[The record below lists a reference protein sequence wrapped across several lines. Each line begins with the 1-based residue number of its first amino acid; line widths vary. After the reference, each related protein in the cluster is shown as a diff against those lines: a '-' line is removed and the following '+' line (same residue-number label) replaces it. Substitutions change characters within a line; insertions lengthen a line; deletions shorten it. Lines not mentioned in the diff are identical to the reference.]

1 VKSLRVSLPD
11 GAAAAIRPIE
21 ASDREA
27 LRAGFER
34 LSPESR
40 YRRFF
45 TPMTNLSDRDLDY
58 LTKIDHRDHEALIAV
73 DETGR
78 NIVGVARYVRTGPE
92 EAEPAIVVADDWQ
105 GRGLGQRLLT
115 ELADRAREEGV
126 QRFRAPVLAEN
137 DAALRLLGSLGEHWE
152 RQEGNEVEV
161 QIELTPAPGERRT
174 LRTLL
179 RGAAVG
185 TVKPAVAVL
194 DRLGVRARYG
204 VPDRALQANTIV
216 VGIDPREPGG
226 AAVRVAGE
234 LAPALGAS
242 VHLVGARRPL
252 IDDEIE
258 ASVAIER
265 AADGLRERG
274 VEVDTHLRST
284 DAVTALVQTAAEHQ
298 ARLVLVG
305 ATRPGSP
312 RLVPGDIPAAVARQA
327 PCDVLIARSKI
338 RPNVQTPETGSS

>member
-1 VKSLRVSLPD
+1 VKAQRVSLPD
-11 GAAAAIRPIE
+11 GAAAAVRPIE
-21 ASDREA
+21 PSDREA

-45 TPMTNLSDRDLDY
+45 TPMPRLSNRDLDY
-58 LTKIDHRDHEALIAV
+58 LTKIDHHDHEALIAL
-73 DETGR
+73 DETGH
-78 NIVGVARYVRTGPE
+78 NIVGVARYVRTGPD

-105 GRGLGQRLLT
+105 GRGLGRRLLT
-115 ELADRAREEGV
+115 TLADRARDEGI

-137 DAALRLLGSLGEHWE
+137 EAALRLLGTLGEHWQ

-161 QIELTPAPGERRT
+161 HIELTPAPGDRRT
-174 LRTLL
+174 LLALL

-194 DRLGVRARYG
+194 DRLGLRARYG

-216 VGIDPREPGG
+216 VGIDPFELGG
-226 AAVRVAGE
+226 AAVRVAAE
-234 LAPALGAS
+234 LAPALGS
-242 VHLVGARRPL
+242 RIQLVGARRPL
-252 IDDEIE
+252 IDDEHE
-258 ASVAIER
+258 AEAAIER
-265 AADGLRERG
+265 AADQLRARG
-274 VEVDTHLRST
+274 VEVETHLRTS
-284 DAVTALVQTAAEHQ
+284 DAVTALVQTAAEHR

-305 ATRPGSP
+305 ATRPGAP

-327 PCDVLIARSKI
+327 PCDVLIAR
-338 RPNVQTPETGSS
+338 

>member
-1 VKSLRVSLPD
+1 VKTLRVSLPD

-45 TPMTNLSDRDLDY
+45 TPMPTLSNRDLDY
-58 LTKIDHRDHEALIAV
+58 LTKIDHHNHEALIAL
-73 DETGR
+73 DETGD

-105 GRGLGQRLLT
+105 GRGLGHRLLI
-115 ELADRAREEGV
+115 ELADRARDEGV

-137 DAALRLLGSLGEHWE
+137 EAALRLLGSLGEHWQ
-152 RQEGNEVEV
+152 RQEGNEIEV
-161 QIELTPAPGERRT
+161 QIELMPPPGDRPT
-174 LRTLL
+174 LLTLL
-179 RGAAVG
+179 RAAAGG

-194 DRLGVRARYG
+194 DRLGLRARYG

-216 VGIDPREPGG
+216 VGIDPREPHG
-226 AAVRVAGE
+226 AAVRIAAE
-234 LAPALGAS
+234 LAPALGS
-242 VHLVGARRPL
+242 SIQLVGARRPL
-252 IDDEIE
+252 IDDEHE
-258 ASVAIER
+258 AEAAMQR
-265 AADGLRERG
+265 AADDLRERG
-274 VEVDTHLRST
+274 VEVEIHLRST
-284 DAVTALVQTAAEHQ
+284 DAISALVQTAAEHR

-327 PCDVLIARSKI
+327 PCDVLIAR
-338 RPNVQTPETGSS
+338 